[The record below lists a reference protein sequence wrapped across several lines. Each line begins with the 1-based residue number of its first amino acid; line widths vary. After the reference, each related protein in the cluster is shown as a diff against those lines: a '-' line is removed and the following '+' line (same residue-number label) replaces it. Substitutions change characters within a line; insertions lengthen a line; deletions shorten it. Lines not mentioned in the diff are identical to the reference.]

1 MFALFIEWG
10 DFTAGPVGLSFRH
23 KRRMKPRY
31 LLRLFRQLALA
42 LLLTVQRF
50 SAAQLARH
58 SVLKTGQLFVLATNA
73 VSISVPSSE
82 LTVTGRQ
89 WDVRVEYIKCEAST
103 DSQAVLVT

>member
-1 MFALFIEWG
+1 MGRLHCRACWF
-10 DFTAGPVGLSFRH
+10 VLSTQ
-23 KRRMKPRY
+23 KKNEARY
-31 LLRLFRQLALA
+31 LLCLFRQLALA

-58 SVLKTGQLFVLATNA
+58 SVLKTGQLFVLATNG

-89 WDVRVEYIKCEAST
+89 WDVRVEYIKGEAST